1 MSLEYTTQSEMDFGD
16 TDADTAAFLKDMGY
30 SDTREP
36 DEDEEDPKEGDSKST
51 EGDSEE
57 TSQESSGT
65 ESEADPNDAE
75 VSFKIGDTD
84 TKVRMSELRGLVERR
99 AESERAFTE
108 TTAAR
113 AAYNEKVQSADL
125 VLARAVE
132 KAEAKWKPFQDI
144 DWITVRTQLDDN
156 AWNTLRTMAKDA
168 QDEVKFFTEERG
180 ALLAQSREATAQDMQ
195 RQAQAAI
202 AELTGP
208 TERGGIT
215 GFDQKLYGEITD
227 YAMGQGLPKEI
238 VFGTVSPAAVR
249 LLHKAM
255 MFDRA
260 QKSSATVAEK
270 ITKAVQKPTNTQ
282 RPASKGTPTS
292 NSSSTKDALSKLAKS
307 GSIDDA
313 ADAFMASFRSTDD

>member
-1 MSLEYTTQSEMDFGD
+1 MSETVTQIEMDFGD
-16 TDADTAAFLKDMGY
+16 VDEGAAAFLKHAGY
-30 SDTREP
+30 VDGRDPE
-36 DEDEEDPKEGDSKST
+36 EDLEEDPEETPESTEESTQEDSK
-51 EGDSEE
+51 E
-57 TSQESSGT
+57 TPKA
-65 ESEADPNDAE
+65 EADDPNDAE

-99 AESERAFTE
+99 AEAERVLAE
-108 TTAAR
+108 TTTAR
-113 AAYNEKVQSADL
+113 ASYNEKVQSADL
-125 VLARAVE
+125 VLAKAVE

-156 AWNTLRTMAKDA
+156 AWNTLRGMAKDA

-180 ALLAQSREATAQDMQ
+180 ALLTASREAANQDMA
-195 RQAQAAI
+195 RQARSAI

-208 TERGGIT
+208 EDRGGIT

-227 YAMGQGLPKEI
+227 YAVTQGMTRERVL
-238 VFGTVSPAAVR
+238 GTVDPAAVR

-260 QKSSATVAEK
+260 QKASDTVAQK
-270 ITKAVQKPTNTQ
+270 ITKAVLKPTTTQ
-282 RPASKGTPTS
+282 RPAAKGTPS
-292 NSSSTKDALSKLAKS
+292 GNSSSTKDAMSKLAKS

-313 ADAFMASFRSTDD
+313 ANAFMASFRSSDD